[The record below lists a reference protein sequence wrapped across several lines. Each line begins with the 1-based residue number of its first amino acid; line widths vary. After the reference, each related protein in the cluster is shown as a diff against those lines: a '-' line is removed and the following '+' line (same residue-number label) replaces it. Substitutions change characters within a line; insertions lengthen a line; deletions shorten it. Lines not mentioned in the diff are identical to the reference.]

1 MNSQRISF
9 LSLVK
14 NCNHKG
20 LGIYYLLS
28 AFIFGISGTLISILI
43 RIELYSSGN
52 RIISPENQNFYNI
65 SITLHGFL
73 MIFFL
78 VMPGLFGGFGNYF
91 VVIFQGSPEVVYPR
105 VNNFSILILF
115 VSYLFIILS
124 LISEFGGGTGWT
136 LYPPLSTSFMSLSP
150 SSTGN
155 LIFGLLI
162 SGISSCLTSLN
173 FWTTILN
180 LRSYY
185 LTLKTMPLF
194 LWALLITGGMLLLTL
209 PILSGALLMVL
220 ADLHSNTLF
229 FDPIFGGDP
238 IFYQHLFWFFGHPEV
253 YILIIPAFGIISII
267 ISGILQK
274 IIFGNQSMIFAMSCI
289 SLLGSVVWGH
299 HMYTVGLETDT
310 RAYFT
315 GVTILIS
322 LPTGTKIFNWLST
335 YLGNPPLLQLKTNS
349 PFFGLLFLLMFTIGG
364 STGIILGN
372 AAVDLGLHDT
382 YYVVAHFH
390 FVLSLGAVIAIFSG
404 VIFNGEKIVG
414 SKNLLPSSSSCNSLY
429 HLVSTFIGI
438 LLTFSPMHF
447 LGFNVMP
454 RRIPDFPDSFHSWNF
469 LSSIGSGITF
479 LSFAIFFPVF
489 LNNFLSHVC
498 KRIFFLVFLLFIVSE
513 GLLFVSFFWTSFHSL
528 HCWFSFVCPLDSDSV
543 VSSVSIIMILFLNLM
558 SPYKS
563 FIFIPNDCVESF
575 RPVKISWK
583 PENSWKRQDNLFFC
597 AWRFWVLRPFQ
608 ETRDFKGKRE
618 RTL

>member
-1 MNSQRISF
+1 M
-9 LSLVK
+9 
-14 NCNHKG
+14 
-20 LGIYYLLS
+20 
-28 AFIFGISGTLISILI
+28 GTLVSVLM

-52 RIISPENQNFYNI
+52 RIISPENQNFYNV
-65 SITLHGFL
+65 SITLHGLL

-91 VVIFQGSPEVVYPR
+91 VVIFQGSSEVVYPR

-115 VSYLFIILS
+115 LSYHLLILS

-155 LIFGLLI
+155 LIFGLLV

-173 FWTTILN
+173 FWVTILN
-180 LRSYY
+180 LRSYC

-194 LWALLITGGMLLLTL
+194 TL
-209 PILSGALLMVL
+209 PVLSGALLMVL

-238 IFYQHLFWFFGHPEV
+238 VLYQHLFWFFGHPEV

-267 ISGILQK
+267 ISGVSQK
-274 IIFGNQSMIFAMSCI
+274 IILGNQSMIFAMSCI

-310 RAYFT
+310 RAYFS
-315 GVTILIS
+315 GVTIFIS

-349 PFFGLLFLLMFTIGG
+349 PFFGLLLLLMFTIGG

-372 AAVDLGLHDT
+372 AAVDLALHDT

-390 FVLSLGAVIAIFSG
+390 FILSLGAVIGIFSG
-404 VIFNGEKIVG
+404 VIFNGENIVG
-414 SKNLLPSSSSCNSLY
+414 SKNLLPSPSSRSSLY
-429 HLVSTFIGI
+429 HLVLTLIGI

-454 RRIPDFPDSFHSWNF
+454 RRIP
-469 LSSIGSGITF
+469 
-479 LSFAIFFPVF
+479 
-489 LNNFLSHVC
+489 
-498 KRIFFLVFLLFIVSE
+498 
-513 GLLFVSFFWTSFHSL
+513 
-528 HCWFSFVCPLDSDSV
+528 
-543 VSSVSIIMILFLNLM
+543 
-558 SPYKS
+558 
-563 FIFIPNDCVESF
+563 
-575 RPVKISWK
+575 
-583 PENSWKRQDNLFFC
+583 
-597 AWRFWVLRPFQ
+597 
-608 ETRDFKGKRE
+608 GKRRYE
-618 RTL
+618 GNTWTAA

>member
-1 MNSQRISF
+1 MGVFFFLLSNVPSQGISF
-9 LSLVK
+9 LTFGSLVK
-14 NCNHKG
+14 NCNHKR

-28 AFIFGISGTLISILI
+28 AFIFGISGTLISVLI

-91 VVIFQGSPEVVYPR
+91 VPVFLGSPEVVYPR
-105 VNNFSILILF
+105 VNNLSILILF
-115 VSYLFIILS
+115 LSYLLLILS

-136 LYPPLSTSFMSLSP
+136 LYPPLSTSFMTLSP

-155 LIFGLLI
+155 LIFGLLV
-162 SGISSCLTSLN
+162 SGISSCLTSIN
-173 FWTTILN
+173 FWVTILN
-180 LRSYY
+180 LRSYC

-194 LWALLITGGMLLLTL
+194 PWALLITAAMLLLTL
-209 PILSGALLMVL
+209 PVLSGALLMVM
-220 ADLHSNTLF
+220 ADLHSNTLL
-229 FDPIFGGDP
+229 FDPVFGGDP
-238 IFYQHLFWFFGHPEV
+238 VLYQHLFWFFGHPEV
-253 YILIIPAFGIISII
+253 YILIIPAFGVISIT
-267 ISGILQK
+267 ISGVSQK

-289 SLLGSVVWGH
+289 SLLGTVVWGH

-335 YLGNPPLLQLKTNS
+335 YLGNPPLLQLRTS
-349 PFFGLLFLLMFTIGG
+349 SALFALLFLLMFTVGG
-364 STGIILGN
+364 STGVILGN

-404 VIFNGEKIVG
+404 IIFNGEKILA
-414 SKNLLPSSSSCNSLY
+414 SKRLLPSPSCTHSLF
-429 HLVSTFIGI
+429 HLVLTLVGI

-469 LSSIGSGITF
+469 LSSIGSGITL
-479 LSFAIFFPVF
+479 LSFAI
-489 LNNFLSHVC
+489 L
-498 KRIFFLVFLLFIVSE
+498 K
-513 GLLFVSFFWTSFHSL
+513 
-528 HCWFSFVCPLDSDSV
+528 
-543 VSSVSIIMILFLNLM
+543 
-558 SPYKS
+558 K
-563 FIFIPNDCVESF
+563 
-575 RPVKISWK
+575 
-583 PENSWKRQDNLFFC
+583 
-597 AWRFWVLRPFQ
+597 
-608 ETRDFKGKRE
+608 
-618 RTL
+618 

>member
-1 MNSQRISF
+1 MDLSFFSSAELPRIEKRNLKDRSLNSQRISF

-28 AFIFGISGTLISILI
+28 AFIFGISGTLISVLI

-91 VVIFQGSPEVVYPR
+91 VPIFQGSPEVVYPR

-194 LWALLITGGMLLLTL
+194 
-209 PILSGALLMVL
+209 P
-220 ADLHSNTLF
+220 
-229 FDPIFGGDP
+229 
-238 IFYQHLFWFFGHPEV
+238 
-253 YILIIPAFGIISII
+253 
-267 ISGILQK
+267 
-274 IIFGNQSMIFAMSCI
+274 
-289 SLLGSVVWGH
+289 
-299 HMYTVGLETDT
+299 
-310 RAYFT
+310 
-315 GVTILIS
+315 
-322 LPTGTKIFNWLST
+322 
-335 YLGNPPLLQLKTNS
+335 
-349 PFFGLLFLLMFTIGG
+349 
-364 STGIILGN
+364 
-372 AAVDLGLHDT
+372 
-382 YYVVAHFH
+382 
-390 FVLSLGAVIAIFSG
+390 
-404 VIFNGEKIVG
+404 
-414 SKNLLPSSSSCNSLY
+414 
-429 HLVSTFIGI
+429 
-438 LLTFSPMHF
+438 
-447 LGFNVMP
+447 
-454 RRIPDFPDSFHSWNF
+454 
-469 LSSIGSGITF
+469 
-479 LSFAIFFPVF
+479 
-489 LNNFLSHVC
+489 
-498 KRIFFLVFLLFIVSE
+498 
-513 GLLFVSFFWTSFHSL
+513 
-528 HCWFSFVCPLDSDSV
+528 
-543 VSSVSIIMILFLNLM
+543 
-558 SPYKS
+558 
-563 FIFIPNDCVESF
+563 
-575 RPVKISWK
+575 
-583 PENSWKRQDNLFFC
+583 
-597 AWRFWVLRPFQ
+597 
-608 ETRDFKGKRE
+608 
-618 RTL
+618 